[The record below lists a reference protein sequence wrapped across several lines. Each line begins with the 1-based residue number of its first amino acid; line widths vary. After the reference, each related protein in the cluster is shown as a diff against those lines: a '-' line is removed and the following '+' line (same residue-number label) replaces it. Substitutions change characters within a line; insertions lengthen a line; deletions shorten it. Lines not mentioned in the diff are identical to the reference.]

1 MVDNEVYYSLVQPN
15 LAPRI
20 GETFPDP
27 ARPTPK
33 FRELKPIVI
42 VRPSKKEMFVFSLDT
57 SIDPPSSKIG
67 LLEFSIPF

>member
-1 MVDNEVYYSLVQPN
+1 MVENKDYSDIVQPN
-15 LAPRI
+15 LTPSI

-42 VRPSKKEMFVFSLDT
+42 VRPNKNDLFVFS
-57 SIDPPSSKIG
+57 
-67 LLEFSIPF
+67 

>member
-1 MVDNEVYYSLVQPN
+1 MVDNEVYSSFVHPN
-15 LAPRI
+15 LTPSI

-42 VRPSKKEMFVFSLDT
+42 VRPSKNDMFVFSFDA
-57 SIDPPSSKIG
+57 SINPP
-67 LLEFSIPF
+67 